1 MQTRFVLPL
10 LVCAA
15 LAFARPGAAQ
25 TVSGTVV
32 DEAGGAP
39 VRGALVSLLDA
50 AGARVGSTLTDA
62 QGAFALRA
70 PAPGEFRVRAERV
83 GMSSASAGPLALA
96 AGEVRVLRLATRS
109 TAVMLE
115 AIQVQGTDRGCVVS
129 PGAGAS
135 TAALWEEARKAL
147 DAAEF
152 TRAQKASVFAI
163 RRYRR
168 VLDPERL
175 TVRQAAEDSTTGR
188 YASPFAAL
196 PAENLASG
204 GYVRTQGDETLFY
217 PPDAAVLLS
226 ETFLDQHCFRVRRGR
241 GENAGQVGLE
251 FEPIRGR
258 TLPDV
263 RGVLWLDA
271 DAAELRTL
279 DYAFTGVRLGDAD
292 TPWGGRVHF
301 ARLPSGGW
309 IVRRWSLRMPQMGR
323 PHARPE
329 VGLMGRSGAPVV
341 VAVVEVG
348 GEVTR
353 VDEAAEEPRRASVAG
368 MVWDSTRTAAVAG
381 ARVFLDGTEY
391 AARSG
396 ADGRFRIEQ
405 VPEGRYRLLW
415 SHPRADSLGFTPLP
429 AAVEVGA
436 TGESTVALG
445 LPRALAALAARD
457 TTPRTP
463 SRTGEKIVA
472 LDTVTAVGRAQIPRL
487 QRAGFYERQRMGFG
501 RHMMGDAFQRRN
513 GARITDRISGVLGIF
528 AKPRGGSGV
537 IFTRRSAGKECIGP
551 VFLDGRTMSGT
562 ELNRLRPED
571 IVAVEVY
578 EGADVPGRFIVNA
591 SRPCGAIAVWTRAP
605 E

>member
-1 MQTRFVLPL
+1 MQARIVLPL
-10 LVCAA
+10 LICAA
-15 LAFARPGAAQ
+15 LLFPRGAHAQ

-32 DEAGGAP
+32 NEAGGAP

-50 AGARVGSTLTDA
+50 AGKRVGSVLTDEK
-62 QGAFALRA
+62 GAFALRA

-83 GMSSASAGPLALA
+83 GMSSASSGPLPLA
-96 AGEVRVLRLATRS
+96 AGEARVLRLATRS
-109 TAVMLE
+109 MAVMLE
-115 AIQVQGTDRGCVVS
+115 GIQVQGTGRGCVVS

-135 TAALWEEARKAL
+135 TAALWDEARKAL

-168 VLDPERL
+168 VLEPDRL
-175 TVRQAAEDSTTGR
+175 TVLQAAEDSTTGR
-188 YASPFAAL
+188 YASPFTAL

-204 GYVRTQGDETLFY
+204 GYVRTQGDETLFF

-226 ETFLDQHCFRVRRGR
+226 DTFLNQHCFRVRPGR

-271 DAAELRTL
+271 ANAELRTL
-279 DYAFTGVRLGDAD
+279 DYAFTGVALGPTD
-292 TPWGGRVHF
+292 TRWGGRVHF
-301 ARLPSGGW
+301 DRLPSGGW

-323 PHARPE
+323 PTARPE
-329 VGLMGRSGAPVV
+329 LGLMGRSGAPVV

-353 VDEAAEEPRRASVAG
+353 VDEAAPEPRRASVAG
-368 MVWDSTRTAAVAG
+368 VVWDSTRAAAIAG
-381 ARVFLDGTEY
+381 ARVFLDGTGH
-391 AARSG
+391 AALTG
-396 ADGRFRIEQ
+396 ADGRFLIEQ
-405 VPEGRYRLLW
+405 VPEGRYRLVW
-415 SHPRADSLGFTPLP
+415 SHPRADSLGFTPPP

-436 TGESTVALG
+436 SGETTVAFAI
-445 LPRALAALAARD
+445 PRALRAIAARD
-457 TTPRTP
+457 TVPRRAE
-463 SRTGEKIVA
+463 RTVA
-472 LDTVTAVGRAQIPRL
+472 LDTLTAVSRARLPRL
-487 QRAGFYERQRMGFG
+487 ERAGVYERQRTGLG
-501 RHMMGDAFQRRN
+501 RHMAAEVFQRRN
-513 GARITDRISGVLGIF
+513 GARITDRISGIMGIF
-528 AKPRGGSGV
+528 ARNRGGTAV
-537 IFTRRSAGKECIGP
+537 VFTQRHADVECVVP
-551 VFLDGRTMSGT
+551 VFLDGTMTSAT
-562 ELNRLRPED
+562 ELNRLLPEE

-578 EGADVPGRFIVNA
+578 ERSEVPGRFIVNA
-591 SRPCGAIAVWTRAP
+591 SRPCGAIAVWTRTP

>member
-1 MQTRFVLPL
+1 MQIRFALPV

-15 LAFARPGAAQ
+15 LLFPHRGDAQ

-32 DEAGGAP
+32 NEAGGAP

-50 AGARVGSTLTDA
+50 AGKRVGSVLTDA

-83 GMSSASAGPLALA
+83 GMSSASSEPLPLA
-96 AGEVRVLRLATRS
+96 AGEARVVRLATRS
-109 TAVMLE
+109 MAVMLE
-115 AIQVQGTDRGCVVS
+115 GIQVQATGRGCVVS

-135 TAALWEEARKAL
+135 TAALWDEARKAL

-168 VLDPERL
+168 VLEPERL
-175 TVRQAAEDSTTGR
+175 TVLQAEEDSATGR
-188 YASPFAAL
+188 YASPFTALAA
-196 PAENLASG
+196 EDLASG
-204 GYVRTQGDETLFY
+204 GYVRARGEETLFY

-226 ETFLDQHCFRVRRGR
+226 DTFLDQHCFRVRRGR

-251 FEPIRGR
+251 FEPVRGR

-271 DAAELRTL
+271 GTAELRTL
-279 DYAFTGVRLGDAD
+279 DYAFTGVALGAAD

-301 ARLPSGGW
+301 DRLPSGGW

-323 PHARPE
+323 PVARPE
-329 VGLMGRSGAPVV
+329 LGLMGRSGAPVL

-353 VDEAAEEPRRASVAG
+353 VDEAPAEPRRAAVAG
-368 MVWDSTRTAAVAG
+368 LVWDSTRAAAVAG
-381 ARVFLDGTEY
+381 ARVFLDGTSH
-391 AARSG
+391 AAVTG

-405 VPEGRYRLLW
+405 VPEGRYRLVW
-415 SHPRADSLGFTPLP
+415 SHLRADSLGFTPPP

-436 TGESTVALG
+436 SGETTVAFAI
-445 LPRALAALAARD
+445 PRALAASAARD
-457 TTPRTP
+457 TVPRRAE
-463 SRTGEKIVA
+463 RTVA
-472 LDTVTAVGRAQIPRL
+472 LDTLTAVSRARLPRL
-487 QRAGFYERQRMGFG
+487 ERAGVYDRQRTGMG
-501 RHMMGDAFQRRN
+501 RHMGGEVFQRRS
-513 GARITDRISGVLGIF
+513 GARITDRISGIMGIF
-528 AKPRGGSGV
+528 ARHAGGTAV
-537 IFTRRSAGKECIGP
+537 IFTQRRARIECIVP
-551 VFLDGRTMSGT
+551 VFLDGKRASAT
-562 ELNRLRPED
+562 ELNRLRPEE
-571 IVAVEVY
+571 IAAVEVY
-578 EGADVPGRFIVNA
+578 EGKDVPGRFIVNA
-591 SRPCGAIAVWTRAP
+591 FRPCGAIAVWTRVP